1 MNTLGFGPRMRSP
14 FRAIIITGASSG
26 LGAAL
31 AKAYAAP
38 QTVLGLL
45 GRDRQRLADTARAC
59 EAQEAETRTA
69 AIAVEDAAAMTSW
82 LAEFDRAHPVDLL
95 VANAGTSAG
104 PEPESPS
111 EGVETAAR
119 QIRVNLIG
127 AINTVEPLLPA
138 LCARR
143 HGRVAIIASIAAFR
157 GLPDSPGYCASK
169 AGLRAYAEA
178 LRPRLARFGVGMTLV
193 CPGFFDSPMTD
204 RFEGPTPFVISAEAA
219 ARTVK
224 RGIDRGRRRIAFP
237 WPLVFGL
244 KFCDI
249 APAFIGDAILR
260 RHHRFHIRPGWS
272 E

>member
-1 MNTLGFGPRMRSP
+1 MRSS

-45 GRDRQRLADTARAC
+45 GRDRQRLADTAKAC
-59 EAQEAETRTA
+59 EAQGAETRTA

-82 LAEFDRAHPVDLL
+82 LAEFDHAHPVDLL

-127 AINTVEPLLPA
+127 ASQHSGTAVA
-138 LCARR
+138 CAVR
-143 HGRVAIIASIAAFR
+143 AQAW
-157 GLPDSPGYCASK
+157 PGCDHRLDCRLS
-169 AGLRAYAEA
+169 
-178 LRPRLARFGVGMTLV
+178 RLARQPRLLCEQGRTARL
-193 CPGFFDSPMTD
+193 CRS
-204 RFEGPTPFVISAEAA
+204 SAAA
-219 ARTVK
+219 ARTL
-224 RGIDRGRRRIAFP
+224 RRRNDPCVSRFFQLADDR
-237 WPLVFGL
+237 PL
-244 KFCDI
+244 
-249 APAFIGDAILR
+249 
-260 RHHRFHIRPGWS
+260 
-272 E
+272 